1 MVHIQSYP
9 VKELL
14 SKHIQIIGVAARLVT
29 AACITGFLYYGSTV
43 FIPLALALL
52 IAFALNPAVRR
63 LMKCRLPRVVSVAIV
78 VTAFVVFLGGLS
90 WFIGGQLSGFVKELP
105 LYRNNIVQKVRE
117 FRGMFSGGTIDK
129 IRATVKDVSAQTET
143 TPPAPAAAPA
153 PVKETSFEEWL
164 SSAGAVTDPATTFG
178 LVILLVAMML
188 LQWSDLRS
196 RIFGFLPG
204 NVSHTTE
211 ALADAGERVG
221 NFLFLQFVYNSVFG
235 IIIGLSLWALGV
247 PYSALWGLCAALF
260 RYIPY
265 VGPVFAALLPILV
278 SLVTSSGWSQVISV
292 GVLFLVLEIISNNFI
307 EPWLYGTKLGISE
320 IGIVMASVA
329 WASIWGPIGL
339 LLATPLTV
347 CLVVL
352 GTHVPCLSFFATL
365 LGTENAFS
373 DSQQIYQRLLAGDSV
388 EAAELTNK
396 HVRKRGASEFTA
408 DVLLPALNLARRDQL
423 LRWLSQEN
431 AEHLFEEIKAVADEV
446 QSLDESSGVVTT
458 DSKKEGASG
467 SIILWSACP
476 FTDAALPLLQR
487 EMQPPDGVLR
497 SIRSTELMGGVLQS
511 LTESNGNAMAV
522 TVAHLCEVDTPRVAG
537 MVKRLT
543 RAIPGIAVQVAR
555 YGAKP
560 FTAEEKTML
569 TESGASALASTP
581 AEAKIWI
588 VAYQGMAKPAP
599 V

>member
-1 MVHIQSYP
+1 MVHLKPYP

-14 SKHIQIIGVAARLVT
+14 SKHIQIIGVAARLVI

-63 LMKCRLPRVVSVAIV
+63 LMTWRLPRAVSVAIV

-90 WFIGGQLSGFVKELP
+90 WFIGGQISGFAKELP

-117 FRGMFSGGTIDK
+117 FRGMFSGGTLDK
-129 IRATVKDVSAQTET
+129 LRATVKDVSEQTAT
-143 TPPAPAAAPA
+143 TPAEPPPAPA

-164 SSAGAVTDPATTFG
+164 SSAGAVTDPAMTFG

-204 NVSHTTE
+204 NVSHTTQ

-221 NFLFLQFVYNSVFG
+221 NYLFLQFVYNSTFG
-235 IIIGLSLWALGV
+235 IVIGLALWALGV
-247 PYSALWGLCAALF
+247 PYAALWGLCAALF

-278 SLVTSSGWSQVISV
+278 SLVTSSGWSQVVSV
-292 GVLFLVLEIISNNFI
+292 GVLFLVLEIVSNNFV
-307 EPWLYGTKLGISE
+307 EPWLYGTNLGISE
-320 IGIVMASVA
+320 IGIVMTSVA

-347 CLVVL
+347 ILVVL
-352 GTHVPCLSFFATL
+352 GTHVPCLAFFATL

-396 HVRKRGASEFTA
+396 HVRKRGVSEFTA
-408 DVLLPALNLARRDQL
+408 DILLPALNLARRDQL
-423 LRWLSQEN
+423 LRWLSQES
-431 AEHLFEEIKAVADEV
+431 AEHLFEEIKAIADEIKTFDETEGLIV
-446 QSLDESSGVVTT
+446 AESS
-458 DSKKEGASG
+458 KESAVG
-467 SIILWSACP
+467 SVILWSACP

-487 EMQPPDGVLR
+487 EMQPPDGTLQ
-497 SIRSTELMGGVLQS
+497 SIRSTELMGGVMQTLAER
-511 LTESNGNAMAV
+511 TGNAMAV

-537 MVKRLT
+537 MIKRLS
-543 RAIPGIAVQVAR
+543 RALPGVPIQVAR

-560 FTAEEKTML
+560 FSVEERAML

-588 VAYQGMAKPAP
+588 AAYEGMAKPAAA
-599 V
+599 